1 MNTRMTHAVL
11 ALAAAALAASA
22 CGKKSQT
29 VSMKTSDGKV
39 NITTSDS
46 GVPLPAEFP
55 KDVPVMKGA
64 VVKAVMGSAE
74 QGNLIV
80 MASSPTP
87 FPEVVAYYEAS
98 LKEQGWKKESGTLT
112 GEGSIMTLK
121 KDGRD
126 LMLTI
131 AKDGKDTNIQLT
143 LPSHKG

>member
-1 MNTRMTHAVL
+1 MNNRMTRAAF

-22 CGKKSQT
+22 CGKKSET
-29 VSMKTSDGKV
+29 VTMKTSDGKV
-39 NITTSDS
+39 AVTASDS
-46 GVPLPAEFP
+46 GVALPAEFP

-80 MASSPTP
+80 MASSPAP
-87 FPEVVAYYEAS
+87 FAEVVAYYEAG
-98 LKEQGWKKESGTLT
+98 LKEQGWTKSSSTNT
-112 GEGSIMTLK
+112 GEGAIMTLK

-131 AKDGKDTNIQLT
+131 AKDGKDTSIQLA
-143 LPSHKG
+143 LPTRKG